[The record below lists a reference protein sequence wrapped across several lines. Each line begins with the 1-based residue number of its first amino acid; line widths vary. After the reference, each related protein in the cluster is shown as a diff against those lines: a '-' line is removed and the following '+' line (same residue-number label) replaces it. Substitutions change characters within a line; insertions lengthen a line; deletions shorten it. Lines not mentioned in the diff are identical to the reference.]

1 MDSLD
6 KIKVEVNKYMSK
18 EIVDKT
24 FVIRAKELEH
34 KILNLLILSKLLV
47 VIC

>member
-1 MDSLD
+1 MKMDSLD

-24 FVIRAKELEH
+24 FVIRAKRVGTQDF
-34 KILNLLILSKLLV
+34 KSS
-47 VIC
+47 